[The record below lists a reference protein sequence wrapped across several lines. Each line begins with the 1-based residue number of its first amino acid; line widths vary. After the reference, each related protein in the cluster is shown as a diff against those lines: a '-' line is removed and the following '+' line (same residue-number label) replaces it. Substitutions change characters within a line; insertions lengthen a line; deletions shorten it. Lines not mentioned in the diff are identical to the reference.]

1 MIQPLRRPVLAAVFL
16 LYIVLLAVA
25 INVRAGES
33 PWAVGFRVDNLRQ
46 AARLTAP
53 PTLLLALL
61 ILLTAVVFHGH
72 VRTRSLLIGLVAY
85 PLWGLTQQYALQGVV
100 FRRVRRAGAGAW
112 AAPLAAALFALVHA
126 PNPGL
131 ILMTFVGAWLWC
143 ELYRRAPNLFAL
155 AVSHGL
161 LATLLL
167 GLLPWQITGGMRI
180 GPGYLHFHARHRVQ
194 YAARAPAARLLPPPR
209 PPANDAGTRARAGR

>member
-1 MIQPLRRPVLAAVFL
+1 MIQPLRRPVLAALFL
-16 LYIVLLAVA
+16 VYIVLLAVA
-25 INVRAGES
+25 INVRARES

-61 ILLTAVVFHGH
+61 ILLTAIVFHGH
-72 VRTRSLLIGLVAY
+72 IRTRSLAIGFFAY

-100 FRRVRRAGAGAW
+100 YRRVRRAGAGAW

-131 ILMTFVGAWLWC
+131 MLMTFVGGWLWC
-143 ELYRRAPNLFAL
+143 ELYRRAPNLFVL
-155 AVSHGL
+155 AFSHGV

-167 GLLPWQITGGMRI
+167 ALLPWRITGGMRI
-180 GPGYLHFHARHRVQ
+180 GPGYLHFHARHRMQ
-194 YAARAPAARLLPPPR
+194 YAVTARPLPLRLSPPARLPASGADAARR
-209 PPANDAGTRARAGR
+209 